1 MIATDFHHHMVPIKP
16 YLVRAAYQWA
26 LDNGQ
31 TPHLLVDATVAG
43 VQAPTEYIEDGR
55 IVFNIDSHAA
65 SDLLMT
71 DDLIE
76 FKARFSGKPFTVII
90 PINAVLGLYARE
102 GGEGI
107 SFSTAGSE
115 EESKSKSVKLN
126 SPRGKPDLKI
136 IK

>member
-1 MIATDFHHHMVPIKP
+1 MVPIKP
-16 YLVRAAYQWA
+16 YLIRAAYQWA

-31 TPHLLVDATVAG
+31 TPHLLVDATVVG
-43 VQAPTEYIEDGR
+43 VLAPVEYVEDGR
-55 IVFNIDSHAA
+55 IVFNIDPQAA
-65 SDLLMT
+65 SDLLMA

-76 FKARFSGKPFTVII
+76 FKARFSGKPFAVSI

-107 SFSTAGSE
+107 SFPAVGSE
-115 EESKSKSVKLN
+115 EASKDKSVN
-126 SPRGKPDLKI
+126 PDSPRGKPDLKI